1 MTEHA
6 KTFHRLAKIGG
17 FYPPLLKKT
26 HRGIVARM
34 ALPKLEGYESDQF
47 MASLPRLCSHP
58 AIPVREGDKILHY
71 INI

>member
-17 FYPPLLKKT
+17 FYPAILKKT

-47 MASLPRLCSHP
+47 MASLPRFCSHP
-58 AIPVREGDKILHY
+58 AIPVRKYGVITEY